1 MNKIFL
7 RRGITVN
14 AFSVFQ
20 SKLIF
25 LGNKLSVIDFMSDI
39 NESTYSH
46 SLLFASIWIFKMNL
60 LICLL
65 EENNMLFL
73 RLLYWYELPIILFC
87 LLSTRYFIKLCFCF
101 SWDWCEVDQPNHP
114 YFSFC
119 MLFHHQHTSRLL
131 ESQAEMIPCR
141 IFSLVCNSNTYFLLI
156 LAKFF
161 TPGTSCFNELSY
173 LHIFCTTFQCIKRAF
188 PIHLGIDLNAG
199 KTMT

>member
-7 RRGITVN
+7 RRGITIN

-20 SKLIF
+20 SNLIF

-39 NESTYSH
+39 NESTYSR
-46 SLLFASIWIFKMNL
+46 SLLLASIWIFKMNL

-131 ESQAEMIPCR
+131 ESEAEMIPSVWFLIAIPISCWFLQSSSHQEHPVSMNWATY
-141 IFSLVCNSNTYFLLI
+141 IYFAQLFSV
-156 LAKFF
+156 
-161 TPGTSCFNELSY
+161 
-173 LHIFCTTFQCIKRAF
+173 
-188 PIHLGIDLNAG
+188 
-199 KTMT
+199 